1 MGGGITAAC
10 GLVTR
15 VGQLFI
21 ARLALGLSEGGFWPI
36 ANGYIAR
43 WFPVSEHARM
53 HSLWLSGFQVGQA
66 ITPLLVS
73 SLLLV
78 TNWRGVFFVLAVLTL
93 FPSVFIRFFAQDD
106 PERSRYA
113 NPSERALIMA
123 GRAEARLAVVRTSG
137 VGPILRDG
145 RFWIVAFIHTLG
157 VIALYGL
164 STWIPTYLTQVRG
177 FSLLN
182 VGKQLA
188 LSYLLPIGLL
198 LLFGYLADR
207 TMRRALMGACGCLL
221 GALFVLGALAVPSG
235 ALAVLLLVLA
245 AAPPAIMGA
254 MNVSLLQTFIDRAYI
269 GRATGM
275 CVGVANLLGSAG
287 PAVVGYL
294 LSASHGDY
302 WVAFGF
308 ISATYGLM
316 ILLYL
321 YLSRTLGEGR
331 HIEIH

>member
-1 MGGGITAAC
+1 
-10 GLVTR
+10 
-15 VGQLFI
+15 
-21 ARLALGLSEGGFWPI
+21 
-36 ANGYIAR
+36 
-43 WFPVSEHARM
+43 
-53 HSLWLSGFQVGQA
+53 
-66 ITPLLVS
+66 
-73 SLLLV
+73 
-78 TNWRGVFFVLAVLTL
+78 
-93 FPSVFIRFFAQDD
+93 
-106 PERSRYA
+106 
-113 NPSERALIMA
+113 
-123 GRAEARLAVVRTSG
+123 
-137 VGPILRDG
+137 
-145 RFWIVAFIHTLG
+145 VAFIHTLG

-207 TMRRALMGACGCLL
+207 TMRRALMGACGYLL